1 MEADPFVDIVIP
13 TWNGRELLEPCL
25 KSIVGQSYKRFQITV
40 VDNGST
46 DGTVSFLQEE
56 FPDVQVVS
64 FPVNTGFSVAVNA
77 GIQAGTH
84 PLIFLLNNDTE
95 LAPDCLE
102 QLVDASLL
110 NSHQFFAA
118 KMLSFQN
125 RTLLDGAGDSY
136 LRGGAGY
143 RLGTMEPDGGVYD
156 EQREV
161 FGACAGAALYRR
173 SFFEIVG
180 RFDEDFFAYLED
192 VDLNLR
198 ANRRGLRC
206 LFVPGARVYHVGS
219 ATTGSKINSVT
230 VRLSTRNS
238 FFVLLKNYSPKVFFR
253 FLPAIVVYQVCW
265 LLFCLKR
272 KQFAAYLQ
280 GLAAV
285 IPFLAKLRTKYRA
298 SRENE
303 LSTIDTAAILVK
315 AEREVVDSIMRRR
328 RYAGK
333 NNLLLKWYGKL
344 FL

>member
-118 KMLSFQN
+118 KM
-125 RTLLDGAGDSY
+125 
-136 LRGGAGY
+136 
-143 RLGTMEPDGGVYD
+143 
-156 EQREV
+156 
-161 FGACAGAALYRR
+161 
-173 SFFEIVG
+173 
-180 RFDEDFFAYLED
+180 
-192 VDLNLR
+192 
-198 ANRRGLRC
+198 
-206 LFVPGARVYHVGS
+206 
-219 ATTGSKINSVT
+219 
-230 VRLSTRNS
+230 
-238 FFVLLKNYSPKVFFR
+238 
-253 FLPAIVVYQVCW
+253 
-265 LLFCLKR
+265 
-272 KQFAAYLQ
+272 
-280 GLAAV
+280 
-285 IPFLAKLRTKYRA
+285 
-298 SRENE
+298 
-303 LSTIDTAAILVK
+303 
-315 AEREVVDSIMRRR
+315 
-328 RYAGK
+328 
-333 NNLLLKWYGKL
+333 
-344 FL
+344 